1 MADNATTAPVRI
13 LHLED
18 SEIDHQ
24 LVALTLRK
32 HGLAFDMERVE
43 TLEDFGQRL
52 DESRFDVILADYHLA
67 GFTAL
72 DAWALLRGRAQRP
85 PFVLL
90 SGAIGE
96 AAAVEAIRIGLSD
109 YVLKDHI
116 GKLPHV
122 LERAIEVWQARQ
134 DQARADAELA
144 ASERRLAALTEHL
157 QTSIEQERAAIAR
170 EVHDDIGGSLAA
182 IRLDLAWIA
191 RHSQQDAAMQAHATA
206 ASEMLQHALEA
217 SQRIMMNLRPPILDQ
232 GLVAAIGW
240 LAEAFERRTGVTT
253 TLAAPLAG
261 IDIDKTLA
269 LAAYRTAQEA
279 LTNAAKYAE
288 CSRVVI
294 DLSDGEG
301 VLTLEVSDNGRG
313 FAADARDKPRSF
325 GLRGLAERARTVG
338 GWLDVSSR
346 PGAGTTIIL
355 SIPLHA
361 EAAARLAQG
370 ESA

>member
-1 MADNATTAPVRI
+1 MGAAPTTPIRI

-24 LVALTLRK
+24 LALLTLRK
-32 HGLAFDMERVE
+32 HGVPFAMERVE
-43 TLEDFGQRL
+43 TLEAFTAQL
-52 DESRFDVILADYHLA
+52 DAAAFDIVLADYHLA

-72 DAWALLRGRAQRP
+72 DAWALLCARPIRP

-90 SGAIGE
+90 SGSIGE
-96 AAAVEAIRIGLSD
+96 AAAVEAIRIGFSD
-109 YVLKDHI
+109 YLLKDSI

-122 LERAIEVWQARQ
+122 LTRALEVWHARQ

-144 ASERRLAALTEHL
+144 ASERRLAAWTEHL
-157 QTSIEQERAAIAR
+157 QVSIEQERAAIAR

-191 RHSQQDAAMQAHATA
+191 RRSQQDAAMQAHVAA
-206 ASEMLQHALEA
+206 ASEMLQHAIGA
-217 SQRIMMNLRPPILDQ
+217 SQRIMMNLRPSILDQ

-240 LAEAFERRTGVTT
+240 LAESFERRSGVST
-253 TLAAPLAG
+253 TLVAPPGG
-261 IDIDKTLA
+261 IDVDKDLA

-279 LTNAAKYAE
+279 LTNVAKYAE
-288 CSRVVI
+288 CSRVRI
-294 DLSDGEG
+294 DLSDAEG
-301 VLTLEVSDNGRG
+301 VLMLEVSDNGRG
-313 FAADARDKPRSF
+313 LEPGALAKPKSF
-325 GLRGLAERARTVG
+325 GLRGLSERAKTVG

-361 EAAARLAQG
+361 EAAERLAEG